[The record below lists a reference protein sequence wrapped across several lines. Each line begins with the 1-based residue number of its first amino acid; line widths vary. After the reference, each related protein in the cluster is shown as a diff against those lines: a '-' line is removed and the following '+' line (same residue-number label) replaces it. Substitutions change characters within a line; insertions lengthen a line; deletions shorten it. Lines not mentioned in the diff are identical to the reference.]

1 MVIALRTQAFDTSFA
16 PINFVTLSGLMLTG
30 SKQAMR
36 SNGLEDMGAVQAA
49 ALIGQSAEFLA
60 LLEHVSLAAG
70 LNRPVLLIGERG
82 TGKELI
88 AARVHFLSKRWDR
101 PFIKLNC
108 AALAESLLESEL
120 FGYEPGAFTGANKKH
135 PGRFELAHTGTLFL
149 DELATMSPRVQ
160 EKLLRVLEYGEF
172 ERLGGRETLRVDV
185 RVVGATNADLPALA
199 AKGEFRADLLDRLAF
214 DVITLPPLR
223 ARRADIMPL
232 AEHYAMRMTLELKR
246 ELFAGFSAS
255 ARQAMLNYLWP
266 GNVRE
271 LKNVVERAVYRLA
284 DANEAIDI
292 LSFDP
297 FASPY
302 KTALSPAQLTA
313 SAAEQPEVNASL
325 PTTPI
330 AAPLEPATAA
340 EQAMFGNAATALDPG
355 ARSET
360 LGLEAEVMALERRR
374 IGDAL
379 QSTRF
384 NQRKAAA
391 VLQLSYHQFR
401 GYLRK
406 YKIAPG
412 EAGDL

>member
-1 MVIALRTQAFDTSFA
+1 
-16 PINFVTLSGLMLTG
+16 
-30 SKQAMR
+30 MR
-36 SNGLEDMGAVQAA
+36 SHGLEDIGAAQAA
-49 ALIGQSAEFLA
+49 ALIGQSPEFLA

-223 ARRADIMPL
+223 ARRQDIMPL

-271 LKNVVERAVYRLA
+271 LKNVVERAVYRVT
-284 DANEAIDI
+284 DANEAIEI

-302 KTALSPAQLTA
+302 KTALLSAQVMA
-313 SAAEQPEVNASL
+313 SAPEQPPAASDASL
-325 PTTPI
+325 PTTQTNS
-330 AAPLEPATAA
+330 PLETPTAA
-340 EQAMFGNAATALDPG
+340 EQAMFGGGDATPIDHS
-355 ARSET
+355 ARGDAM
-360 LGLEAEVMALERRR
+360 GLEAEVMALERKR

-379 QSTRF
+379 QYTRF

-391 VLQLSYHQFR
+391 LLQLSYHQFR

-406 YKIAPG
+406 YKMGAG
-412 EAGDL
+412 EAGEQS